1 MVEILSSLKDLNFQL
16 SVASNI
22 CLHPEQKLSH
32 NYNRKHVVLN
42 IQSLRV
48 HVLKKA
54 CFTQNLFIFHSSHIF
69 ILLLNY
75 LIL

>member
-42 IQSLRV
+42 TQSLRV
-48 HVLKKA
+48 DVLKKHVLPKI
-54 CFTQNLFIFHSSHIF
+54 CLFFTHHIF
-69 ILLLNY
+69 LFSS
-75 LIL
+75 